1 MANIKI
7 SELDEL
13 VTVANDDYL
22 PIVDTSAGETKKI
35 QTSNLKIPKIKN
47 EKTQSDTDTYSCN
60 YLNKNILT
68 IVMNADFTSTA
79 GEYVE
84 ISNWVEE
91 NKIGTKL
98 NVSNGKIKI
107 GKDVSYIK
115 ITGQFGADSD
125 SNERYYFWTKKN
137 GTNVGTWVVEDVSSS
152 YREIP
157 FNQFIPVAENDVI
170 SVAVYTNNGSTI
182 ENDKTT
188 FIIEAI

>member
-13 VTVANDDYL
+13 VNVADNDYL
-22 PIVDTSAGETKKI
+22 PIVDTSVGETKKI

-68 IVMNADFTSTA
+68 VVMNANFTSTA

-137 GTNVGTWVVEDVSSS
+137 GTNVGTWVVEDVPSS
-152 YREIP
+152 YKEIP

-182 ENDKTT
+182 EKDKTT

>member
-1 MANIKI
+1 MPNFI
-7 SELDEL
+7 
-13 VTVANDDYL
+13 Y
-22 PIVDTSAGETKKI
+22 
-35 QTSNLKIPKIKN
+35 
-47 EKTQSDTDTYSCN
+47 TYSCN

-68 IVMNADFTSTA
+68 VVMNADFTSTA

-137 GTNVGTWVVEDVSSS
+137 GTNVGTWVVEDVPSS
-152 YREIP
+152 YKEIP

-170 SVAVYTNNGSTI
+170 SVAVYTNNGSKI
-182 ENDKTT
+182 EKGKTT

>member
-1 MANIKI
+1 MAYTKTNWTTSTPINPTNLNHIEDGIANSLTTEDIK
-7 SELDEL
+7 
-13 VTVANDDYL
+13 T
-22 PIVDTSAGETKKI
+22 T
-35 QTSNLKIPKIKN
+35 QTN
-47 EKTQSDTDTYSCN
+47 SDTATYSCN

-68 IVMNADFTSTA
+68 VVMNANFTSTA

-107 GKDVSYIK
+107 GKNVSYIK
-115 ITGQFGADSD
+115 ITGQFGANS
-125 SNERYYFWTKKN
+125 SANERYYFWTRKN
-137 GTNVGTWVVEDVSSS
+137 GENVGTWVVEDVPNS

-182 ENDKTT
+182 EKEKTT

>member
-13 VTVANDDYL
+13 VNVADNDYL
-22 PIVDTSAGETKKI
+22 PIVDTSVGETKKI

-68 IVMNADFTSTA
+68 IVMNANFTSTA

-115 ITGQFGADSD
+115 ITGQFGAVSD

-182 ENDKTT
+182 EKDKTT

>member
-1 MANIKI
+1 MAYERQNWVDGTTICNAERMKHIENGIANSLTTENIK
-7 SELDEL
+7 
-13 VTVANDDYL
+13 T
-22 PIVDTSAGETKKI
+22 T
-35 QTSNLKIPKIKN
+35 QTN
-47 EKTQSDTDTYSCN
+47 SDTDTYSCN

-68 IVMNADFTSTA
+68 VVMNANFTSTA

-107 GKDVSYIK
+107 GKEVSYIK
-115 ITGQFGADSD
+115 INGQFGANS
-125 SNERYYFWTKKN
+125 STNERYYFWTRKN
-137 GTNVGTWVVEDVSSS
+137 GENVGTWVVEDVPNS
-152 YREIP
+152 YRAIP

-182 ENDKTT
+182 EKEKTT

>member
-1 MANIKI
+1 MAYTKTNWTTSTPINPTNLNHIEDGIANSLTPEDIK
-7 SELDEL
+7 
-13 VTVANDDYL
+13 T
-22 PIVDTSAGETKKI
+22 T
-35 QTSNLKIPKIKN
+35 QT
-47 EKTQSDTDTYSCN
+47 TSDTATYSCN

-68 IVMNADFTSTA
+68 VVMNANFTSTA

-84 ISNWVEE
+84 LSNWVEE

-115 ITGQFGADSD
+115 ITGQFGANSEP
-125 SNERYYFWTKKN
+125 NERYYFWTRKN
-137 GTNVGTWVVEDVSSS
+137 GTNVGTWVVEDVPNS

-170 SVAVYTNNGSTI
+170 SVAVYTNNGGTI
-182 ENDKTT
+182 EKGKTT

>member
-1 MANIKI
+1 MAYTKTNWTTSTPINPTNLNHIEDGIANSVTKDNIK
-7 SELDEL
+7 
-13 VTVANDDYL
+13 T
-22 PIVDTSAGETKKI
+22 T
-35 QTSNLKIPKIKN
+35 QTN
-47 EKTQSDTDTYSCN
+47 SDTATYSCN

-68 IVMNADFTSTA
+68 VLMNADFTSTA

-91 NKIGTKL
+91 SKIGTKL

-115 ITGQFGADSD
+115 ITGQFGANPST
-125 SNERYYFWTKKN
+125 NERYYFWTRKN
-137 GTNVGTWVVEDVSSS
+137 GENVGSWVVEDVPNS

-157 FNQFIPVAENDVI
+157 FNQFIPVAENDII
-170 SVAVYTNNGSTI
+170 SVAVYTNNGGTI
-182 ENDKTT
+182 EKEKTT

>member
-13 VTVANDDYL
+13 VNVADNDYL
-22 PIVDTSAGETKKI
+22 PIVDTSVGETKKI

-68 IVMNADFTSTA
+68 VVMNADFTSTA

-84 ISNWVEE
+84 LSNWVEE

-115 ITGQFGADSD
+115 ITGQFGANSE
-125 SNERYYFWTKKN
+125 SNERYYFWTRKN
-137 GTNVGTWVVEDVSSS
+137 GTNVGTWVVEDVPSS
-152 YREIP
+152 YRAIP

-170 SVAVYTNNGSTI
+170 SVAIYTNNGSTI
-182 ENDKTT
+182 EKGKTT

>member
-13 VTVANDDYL
+13 VNVADNDYL
-22 PIVDTSAGETKKI
+22 PIVDTSVGETKKI

-68 IVMNADFTSTA
+68 IVMNANFTSTA

-182 ENDKTT
+182 EKDKTT